1 MSPLKRLEILVL
13 HGPNLNMLGV
23 RQPEIYGRI
32 TLKEINEEILRW
44 AEAHGTGVEIVQSNS
59 EGDLVEAI
67 QRAAKTCDAIVINPA
82 AYTHTS
88 VAILDALLAVGIP
101 SVEVHMTNIYGREDF
116 RRTSITAAATR
127 GQICGFGAHSYILG
141 LEAVWHILTV
151 PQKTDS

>member
-59 EGDLVEAI
+59 EGDLVVAI
-67 QRAAKTCDAIVINPA
+67 QRAAQTYDAIVINPA

-101 SVEVHMTNIYGREDF
+101 SVEVHLSNLYRREGF
-116 RRTSITAAATR
+116 RHHSFVARAAV
-127 GQICGFGAHSYILG
+127 GQIS
-141 LEAVWHILTV
+141 
-151 PQKTDS
+151 